1 MTTLAWHFLKIVDG
15 QPVLRDGRPLPEKG
29 EWLEHDGPT
38 VLCESGLHASERAID
53 ALLYAPGPYVTRV
66 ECEEVVEGS
75 DKIVCRR
82 RRVIAGA
89 DLSEVLRAF
98 ARWCALSC
106 LDNWPD
112 PPQVVLDWL
121 MTGDE
126 QYRSAA
132 YSAADSAAYI
142 AVSSAARSAA
152 YSSAYSAAYS
162 AARSAASSAASS
174 AARSATWSAAESAA
188 WSTASSA
195 AWSAAWST
203 AWSAANEELERL
215 LSEALGL

>member
-1 MTTLAWHFLKIVDG
+1 MTTLAWHFLSIGHDG
-15 QPVLRDGRPLPEKG
+15 QPILRDGRALPQNG

-38 VLCESGLHASERAID
+38 VLCESGLHASLRAID
-53 ALLYAPGPYVTRV
+53 ALSYAPGTYVTRV

-82 RRVIAGA
+82 RRVLAGA
-89 DLSEVLRAF
+89 DLSEVLSAF

-132 YSAADSAAYI
+132 E
-142 AVSSAARSAA
+142 SAARSAA
-152 YSSAYSAAYS
+152 WSAAES
-162 AARSAASSAASS
+162 AARSAAWSAA
-174 AARSATWSAAESAA
+174 WSAAESAA
-188 WSTASSA
+188 WSAAESAARSA
-195 AWSAAWST
+195 AWSAAWSAARSA
-203 AWSAANEELERL
+203 AWSAASSAANEELERL